1 MPVVPVG
8 LIGTREIMPRG
19 SKVIHPGKVTVRIGV
34 PVSVDGLTLKDRE
47 SFTSELRN
55 KVAELLESA

>member
-19 SKVIHPGKVTVRIGV
+19 SKVIHPGNVLVRIGE
-34 PVSVDGLTLKDRE
+34 PVATEGRSLKERDALTA
-47 SFTSELRN
+47 ELRER
-55 KVAELLESA
+55 VGRLIG